1 MARFDLYAYPSKA
14 TPFILDVQADIHRHL
29 KSRIVIPLRPYA
41 PKDSPAIQKMCPIV
55 TFKGK
60 KYILFTMEMSAL
72 PLSALNKKAGD
83 LKKYEQEIKDSIDF
97 LFQGF

>member
-1 MARFDLYAYPSKA
+1 MARFDLYTYKSRT
-14 TPFILDVQADIHRHL
+14 TPFILDVQADIHRHF
-29 KSRIVIPLRPYA
+29 KSRIVIPLRPYV
-41 PKDSPAIQKMCPIV
+41 PKESPPIQKICPIV

-60 KYILFTMEMSAL
+60 KYILFTQEMSAIHI
-72 PLSALNKKAGD
+72 SALTKKVGD